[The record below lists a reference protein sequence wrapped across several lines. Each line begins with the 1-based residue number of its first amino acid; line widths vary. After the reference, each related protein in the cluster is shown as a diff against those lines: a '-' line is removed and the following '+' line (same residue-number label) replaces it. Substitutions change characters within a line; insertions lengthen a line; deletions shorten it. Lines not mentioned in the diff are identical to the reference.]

1 MKKLVER
8 VKSVAKTRATG
19 TDSKSR
25 AKRTGDVIGISD
37 ARVKSAAP
45 KSPARAATKRSA
57 RPKGS
62 EVGTKPRATTL
73 RPART
78 VGGVRGR
85 GR

>member
-8 VKSVAKTRATG
+8 VKSAAKTRAKG
-19 TDSKSR
+19 SDSKPR
-25 AKRTGDVIGISD
+25 AKRAGDVLGISN

-45 KSPARAATKRSA
+45 KSPARATAKRSA
-57 RPKGS
+57 RPKGI
-62 EVGTKPRATTL
+62 EIGTKARGTAL

>member
-8 VKSVAKTRATG
+8 VKSAAKTTAKG
-19 TDSKSR
+19 GDSKSR
-25 AKRTGDVIGISD
+25 AKRAGDVIGISD

-45 KSPARAATKRSA
+45 KSPAGAATKRSA
-57 RPKGS
+57 RPKGI
-62 EVGTKPRATTL
+62 EVGTKARGTAM